1 MPLNETELFRG
12 MDAAEVQTALEALCA
27 HERRYARGETL
38 LRAGET
44 TDSMGLMLEGS
55 VTIRSDDLW
64 GNRTILSHV
73 GPGQFFAETY
83 AFLKGSV
90 LLVDVCANENC
101 RILFFRI
108 GALRGP
114 TGRADPWLIRLT
126 TNLLVIS
133 SHKNLV
139 LSERS
144 FHTAPRTIRARLLA
158 YLHTVSVQ
166 TRSAE
171 FDIPFDRQQL
181 ADYLNIDRTALSREL
196 GRMQDEGLITFRK
209 NHFVIHK

>member
-1 MPLNETELFRG
+1 

-44 TDSMGLMLEGS
+44 TDSMGLVLEGS
-55 VTIRSDDLW
+55 VTIKSDDVW
-64 GNRTILSHV
+64 GNRTIRSHV

-83 AFLKGSV
+83 AFLREAV

-114 TGRADPWLIRLT
+114 TGRADPWLLRLT